1 MWLLSYSTAKF
12 RDSMSILREAS
23 LADETFDLVL
33 YHMSRHIVQL
43 NNNLWLHSPRISA
56 WSSRNPLCICKQV
69 INLNLIGCDASP
81 PKTCL
86 LSIRLIA

>member
-33 YHMSRHIVQL
+33 YLAR
-43 NNNLWLHSPRISA
+43 
-56 WSSRNPLCICKQV
+56 LCMRVKV
-69 INLNLIGCDASP
+69 L
-81 PKTCL
+81 
-86 LSIRLIA
+86 